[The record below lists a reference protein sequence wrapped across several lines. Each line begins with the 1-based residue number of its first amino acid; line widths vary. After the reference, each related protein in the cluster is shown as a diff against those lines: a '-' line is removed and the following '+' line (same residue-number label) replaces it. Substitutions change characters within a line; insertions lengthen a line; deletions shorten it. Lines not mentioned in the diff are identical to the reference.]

1 MATSDHRDQPGFIGW
16 LAGVVIVVGFGSW
29 LVTSRIGSH
38 GASPTPSHP
47 PAVTASPTPPNC
59 GSHELNVVGGFD
71 ECATAAPDAATIC
84 TLSSQGLAVLLRF
97 SGSTQTFELN
107 IEIDGF
113 FAGAGKYDLPPWPH
127 GMGVRDGV
135 PKVEVEEYS
144 TETIWQSVA
153 GVLTITGSD
162 GHSGT
167 LSATLQA
174 TTGTSAVPGVPAP
187 TLSIDGQWTCP

>member
-1 MATSDHRDQPGFIGW
+1 MPQRLQMRRQSALSAAKGLLFCFAF
-16 LAGVVIVVGFGSW
+16 L
-29 LVTSRIGSH
+29 
-38 GASPTPSHP
+38 GARRRS
-47 PAVTASPTPPNC
+47 
-59 GSHELNVVGGFD
+59 
-71 ECATAAPDAATIC
+71 
-84 TLSSQGLAVLLRF
+84 
-97 SGSTQTFELN
+97 ELN